1 MVKMHGECRWKY
13 PADSWGVYYSGTDRT
28 GEGDEDCFV
37 AYNMHWLEHTFALPA
52 LPRGKKWYRIASTQ
66 EGILDKAEPLD
77 DQKFCRSKRA
87 DDHDFFGQ
95 VMRYESAVEHPVSR
109 QLSAEMYCYCVY
121 GTGSYG
127 AVLYPSQIWLR
138 CLGRIAFPI
147 FCFLIVEGFFHTHD
161 VRRYMG
167 RLGVFALISEIP
179 YDLAFRGVPL
189 EYAHQNVFFTLLI
202 GIGMVVLLE
211 RNREWPVKAV
221 ILLLAM
227 WLAVLIRSDYNFR
240 GILLIFVF
248 IYFMSP
254 GGWL

>member
-1 MVKMHGECRWKY
+1 MNQRWNIQCL
-13 PADSWGVYYSGTDRT
+13 DSFQLKCIAIVSMALD
-28 GEGDEDCFV
+28 
-37 AYNMHWLEHTFALPA
+37 HT
-52 LPRGKKWYRIASTQ
+52 
-66 EGILDKAEPLD
+66 
-77 DQKFCRSKRA
+77 
-87 DDHDFFGQ
+87 
-95 VMRYESAVEHPVSR
+95 
-109 QLSAEMYCYCVY
+109 
-121 GTGSYG
+121 G

-189 EYAHQNVFFTLLI
+189 EYDHQNVFFTLLI
-202 GIGMVVLLE
+202 GIGMMVLLE

-248 IYFMSP
+248 YIFHESRWLAVTAGGFWNFLYQGVIQKYGVLSVLPLALYNGERGRKMKYFFYIFYPVHLLLLYGISRF
-254 GGWL
+254 

>member
-1 MVKMHGECRWKY
+1 MNQRWNIQCL
-13 PADSWGVYYSGTDRT
+13 DSFQLKCIAIVSMALD
-28 GEGDEDCFV
+28 
-37 AYNMHWLEHTFALPA
+37 HT
-52 LPRGKKWYRIASTQ
+52 
-66 EGILDKAEPLD
+66 
-77 DQKFCRSKRA
+77 
-87 DDHDFFGQ
+87 
-95 VMRYESAVEHPVSR
+95 
-109 QLSAEMYCYCVY
+109 
-121 GTGSYG
+121 G

-202 GIGMVVLLE
+202 GIGMMILLE

-240 GILLIFVF
+240 GVLLIFVF
-248 IYFMSP
+248 YIFHESRWLAVTAGGLWNFLYRGVIQKYGVLSVLPLALYNGERGRKMKYFFYIFYPAHLLLLYGISRF
-254 GGWL
+254 

>member
-1 MVKMHGECRWKY
+1 MNQRWNIQCL
-13 PADSWGVYYSGTDRT
+13 DSFQLKCIAIVSMALD
-28 GEGDEDCFV
+28 
-37 AYNMHWLEHTFALPA
+37 HT
-52 LPRGKKWYRIASTQ
+52 
-66 EGILDKAEPLD
+66 
-77 DQKFCRSKRA
+77 
-87 DDHDFFGQ
+87 
-95 VMRYESAVEHPVSR
+95 
-109 QLSAEMYCYCVY
+109 
-121 GTGSYG
+121 G

-138 CLGRIAFPI
+138 CLARITFAVLGL
-147 FCFLIVEGFFHTHD
+147 LIVEGLFHTHD

-211 RNREWPVKAV
+211 RNRERPVKAV

-240 GILLIFVF
+240 GVLLIFVF
-248 IYFMSP
+248 YIFHESRWLAVTAGGFWNFLYQGVIQKYGVLSVLPLALYNGERGRKMKYFFYIFYPAHLLLLYGISRF
-254 GGWL
+254 

>member
-1 MVKMHGECRWKY
+1 MNQRWSIQCL
-13 PADSWGVYYSGTDRT
+13 DSFQLKCIAIVSMALD
-28 GEGDEDCFV
+28 
-37 AYNMHWLEHTFALPA
+37 HT
-52 LPRGKKWYRIASTQ
+52 
-66 EGILDKAEPLD
+66 
-77 DQKFCRSKRA
+77 
-87 DDHDFFGQ
+87 
-95 VMRYESAVEHPVSR
+95 
-109 QLSAEMYCYCVY
+109 
-121 GTGSYG
+121 G

-202 GIGMVVLLE
+202 GIGMMVLLE

-240 GILLIFVF
+240 GVLLIFVF
-248 IYFMSP
+248 YIFHESRWLAVTAGGFWNFLYQGVIQKYGVLSVLPLALYNGERGRKMKYFF
-254 GGWL
+254 

>member
-1 MVKMHGECRWKY
+1 M
-13 PADSWGVYYSGTDRT
+13 ALD
-28 GEGDEDCFV
+28 
-37 AYNMHWLEHTFALPA
+37 HT
-52 LPRGKKWYRIASTQ
+52 
-66 EGILDKAEPLD
+66 
-77 DQKFCRSKRA
+77 
-87 DDHDFFGQ
+87 
-95 VMRYESAVEHPVSR
+95 
-109 QLSAEMYCYCVY
+109 
-121 GTGSYG
+121 G

-147 FCFLIVEGFFHTHD
+147 FCFLIVEGFFHTRD

-202 GIGMVVLLE
+202 GIGMMVLLE

-240 GILLIFVF
+240 GVLLIFVF
-248 IYFMSP
+248 YIFHESRWLAVTAGGLWNFLYQGVIQKYGVLSVLPLALYNGERGRKMKYFFYIFYPAHLLLLYGISRF
-254 GGWL
+254 

>member
-1 MVKMHGECRWKY
+1 MNQRWNIQCL
-13 PADSWGVYYSGTDRT
+13 DSFQLKCIAIVSIALD
-28 GEGDEDCFV
+28 
-37 AYNMHWLEHTFALPA
+37 HT
-52 LPRGKKWYRIASTQ
+52 
-66 EGILDKAEPLD
+66 
-77 DQKFCRSKRA
+77 
-87 DDHDFFGQ
+87 
-95 VMRYESAVEHPVSR
+95 
-109 QLSAEMYCYCVY
+109 
-121 GTGSYG
+121 G

-202 GIGMVVLLE
+202 GIGMMVLLE

-240 GILLIFVF
+240 GVLLIFVF
-248 IYFMSP
+248 YIFHESRWLAVTAGGFWNFLYQGVIQKYGVLSVLPLALYNGERGRKMKYFFYIFYPAHLLLLYGISRF
-254 GGWL
+254 

>member
-1 MVKMHGECRWKY
+1 MNQRWSIQCL
-13 PADSWGVYYSGTDRT
+13 DSFQLKCIAIVSMALD
-28 GEGDEDCFV
+28 
-37 AYNMHWLEHTFALPA
+37 HT
-52 LPRGKKWYRIASTQ
+52 
-66 EGILDKAEPLD
+66 
-77 DQKFCRSKRA
+77 
-87 DDHDFFGQ
+87 
-95 VMRYESAVEHPVSR
+95 
-109 QLSAEMYCYCVY
+109 
-121 GTGSYG
+121 G

-167 RLGVFALISEIP
+167 RLGVFALISKIP
-179 YDLAFRGVPL
+179 YDLAYRGVPL

-202 GIGMVVLLE
+202 GIGMMVLLE

-240 GILLIFVF
+240 GVLLIFVF
-248 IYFMSP
+248 YIFHESRWLAVTAGAFWNFLYQGVIQKYGLLSVFPLALYNGERGRKMKYFFYIFYPAHLLLLYGISRF
-254 GGWL
+254 

>member
-1 MVKMHGECRWKY
+1 MNQRWSIQCL
-13 PADSWGVYYSGTDRT
+13 DSFQLKCIAIVSMALD
-28 GEGDEDCFV
+28 
-37 AYNMHWLEHTFALPA
+37 HT
-52 LPRGKKWYRIASTQ
+52 
-66 EGILDKAEPLD
+66 
-77 DQKFCRSKRA
+77 
-87 DDHDFFGQ
+87 
-95 VMRYESAVEHPVSR
+95 
-109 QLSAEMYCYCVY
+109 
-121 GTGSYG
+121 G

-202 GIGMVVLLE
+202 GIGMMVLLE

-248 IYFMSP
+248 YIFHESRWLAVTAGGLWNFLYQGVIQKYGVLSVLPLALYNGERGRKMKYFFYIFYPAHLLLLYGISRF
-254 GGWL
+254 

>member
-1 MVKMHGECRWKY
+1 MNQRWNIQCL
-13 PADSWGVYYSGTDRT
+13 DSFQLKCIAIVSMALD
-28 GEGDEDCFV
+28 
-37 AYNMHWLEHTFALPA
+37 HT
-52 LPRGKKWYRIASTQ
+52 
-66 EGILDKAEPLD
+66 
-77 DQKFCRSKRA
+77 
-87 DDHDFFGQ
+87 
-95 VMRYESAVEHPVSR
+95 
-109 QLSAEMYCYCVY
+109 
-121 GTGSYG
+121 G

-211 RNREWPVKAV
+211 RNRERPVKAV

-240 GILLIFVF
+240 GVLLIFVF
-248 IYFMSP
+248 YIFHESRWLAVTAGGFWNFLYQGVIQKYGVLSVLPLALYNGERGRKMKYFFYIFYPEHLLLLYGISRF
-254 GGWL
+254 

>member
-1 MVKMHGECRWKY
+1 MNQRWSIQCL
-13 PADSWGVYYSGTDRT
+13 DSFQLKCIAIVSMALD
-28 GEGDEDCFV
+28 
-37 AYNMHWLEHTFALPA
+37 HT
-52 LPRGKKWYRIASTQ
+52 
-66 EGILDKAEPLD
+66 
-77 DQKFCRSKRA
+77 
-87 DDHDFFGQ
+87 
-95 VMRYESAVEHPVSR
+95 
-109 QLSAEMYCYCVY
+109 
-121 GTGSYG
+121 G

-202 GIGMVVLLE
+202 GIGMMVLLE

-240 GILLIFVF
+240 GVLLIFVF
-248 IYFMSP
+248 YIFHESRWLAVTAGGFWNFLYQGVTQKYGVLSVLPLALYNGERGRKMKYFFYIFYPAHLLLLYGISRF
-254 GGWL
+254 

>member
-1 MVKMHGECRWKY
+1 MNQRWNIQCL
-13 PADSWGVYYSGTDRT
+13 DSFQLKCIAIVSMALD
-28 GEGDEDCFV
+28 
-37 AYNMHWLEHTFALPA
+37 HT
-52 LPRGKKWYRIASTQ
+52 
-66 EGILDKAEPLD
+66 
-77 DQKFCRSKRA
+77 
-87 DDHDFFGQ
+87 
-95 VMRYESAVEHPVSR
+95 
-109 QLSAEMYCYCVY
+109 
-121 GTGSYG
+121 G

-161 VRRYMG
+161 IRRYMG

-240 GILLIFVF
+240 GVLLIFVF
-248 IYFMSP
+248 YIFHESRWLAVTAGGFWNFLYQGVIQKYGVLSVLPLALYNGERGRKMKYFFYIFYPAHLLLLYGISRF
-254 GGWL
+254 

>member
-1 MVKMHGECRWKY
+1 MNQRWNIQCL
-13 PADSWGVYYSGTDRT
+13 DSFQLKCIAIVSMALD
-28 GEGDEDCFV
+28 
-37 AYNMHWLEHTFALPA
+37 HT
-52 LPRGKKWYRIASTQ
+52 
-66 EGILDKAEPLD
+66 
-77 DQKFCRSKRA
+77 
-87 DDHDFFGQ
+87 
-95 VMRYESAVEHPVSR
+95 
-109 QLSAEMYCYCVY
+109 
-121 GTGSYG
+121 G

-202 GIGMVVLLE
+202 GIGMMILLE

-248 IYFMSP
+248 YIFHESRWLAVTAGGFWNFLYQGVIQKYGVLSVLPLALYNGERGRKMKYFFYIFYPVHLLLLYGISRF
-254 GGWL
+254 

>member
-1 MVKMHGECRWKY
+1 MNQRWSIQCL
-13 PADSWGVYYSGTDRT
+13 DSFQLKCIAIVSMALD
-28 GEGDEDCFV
+28 
-37 AYNMHWLEHTFALPA
+37 HT
-52 LPRGKKWYRIASTQ
+52 
-66 EGILDKAEPLD
+66 
-77 DQKFCRSKRA
+77 
-87 DDHDFFGQ
+87 
-95 VMRYESAVEHPVSR
+95 
-109 QLSAEMYCYCVY
+109 
-121 GTGSYG
+121 G

-202 GIGMVVLLE
+202 GIGMMVLLE

-248 IYFMSP
+248 YILHESRWLAVTAGGFWNFLYQGVIQKYGVLSVLPLALYNGERGRKMKYFFYIFYPVHLLLLYGISRF
-254 GGWL
+254 

>member
-1 MVKMHGECRWKY
+1 MNQRWSIQCL
-13 PADSWGVYYSGTDRT
+13 DSFQLKCIAIVSMALD
-28 GEGDEDCFV
+28 
-37 AYNMHWLEHTFALPA
+37 HT
-52 LPRGKKWYRIASTQ
+52 
-66 EGILDKAEPLD
+66 
-77 DQKFCRSKRA
+77 
-87 DDHDFFGQ
+87 
-95 VMRYESAVEHPVSR
+95 
-109 QLSAEMYCYCVY
+109 
-121 GTGSYG
+121 G

-202 GIGMVVLLE
+202 GIGMMVLLE

-248 IYFMSP
+248 YIFHESRWLAVTAGGFWNFLYQGVIQKYGVLSVLPLALYNGERGRKMKYFFYIFYPAHLLLLYGISRF
-254 GGWL
+254 

>member
-1 MVKMHGECRWKY
+1 MNQRWSIQCL
-13 PADSWGVYYSGTDRT
+13 DSFQLKCIAIVSMALD
-28 GEGDEDCFV
+28 
-37 AYNMHWLEHTFALPA
+37 HT
-52 LPRGKKWYRIASTQ
+52 
-66 EGILDKAEPLD
+66 
-77 DQKFCRSKRA
+77 
-87 DDHDFFGQ
+87 
-95 VMRYESAVEHPVSR
+95 
-109 QLSAEMYCYCVY
+109 
-121 GTGSYG
+121 G

-161 VRRYMG
+161 VRWYMG

-202 GIGMVVLLE
+202 GIGMMVLLE

-240 GILLIFVF
+240 GVLLIFVF
-248 IYFMSP
+248 YIFHESRWLAVTAGGFWNFLYQGVIQKYGVLSVLPLALYNGERGRKMKYFFYIFYPAHLLLLYGISRF
-254 GGWL
+254 

>member
-1 MVKMHGECRWKY
+1 MNQRWNIQCL
-13 PADSWGVYYSGTDRT
+13 DSFQLKCIAIVSMALD
-28 GEGDEDCFV
+28 
-37 AYNMHWLEHTFALPA
+37 HT
-52 LPRGKKWYRIASTQ
+52 
-66 EGILDKAEPLD
+66 
-77 DQKFCRSKRA
+77 
-87 DDHDFFGQ
+87 
-95 VMRYESAVEHPVSR
+95 
-109 QLSAEMYCYCVY
+109 
-121 GTGSYG
+121 G

-240 GILLIFVF
+240 GVLLIFVF
-248 IYFMSP
+248 YIFHESRWLAVTAGGFWNFLYQGVIQKYGVLSVLPLALYNGERGKKMKYFFYIFYPAHLLLLYGISRF
-254 GGWL
+254 

>member
-1 MVKMHGECRWKY
+1 MNQRWSIQCL
-13 PADSWGVYYSGTDRT
+13 DSFQLKCIAIVSMALD
-28 GEGDEDCFV
+28 
-37 AYNMHWLEHTFALPA
+37 HT
-52 LPRGKKWYRIASTQ
+52 
-66 EGILDKAEPLD
+66 
-77 DQKFCRSKRA
+77 
-87 DDHDFFGQ
+87 
-95 VMRYESAVEHPVSR
+95 
-109 QLSAEMYCYCVY
+109 
-121 GTGSYG
+121 G

-167 RLGVFALISEIP
+167 RLGIFALISEIP

-202 GIGMVVLLE
+202 GIGMMVLLE

-240 GILLIFVF
+240 GVLLIFVF
-248 IYFMSP
+248 YIFHESRWLAVTAGGFWNFLYQGVIQKYGVLSVLPLALYNGERGRKMKYFFYIFYPAHLLLLYGISRF
-254 GGWL
+254 

>member
-1 MVKMHGECRWKY
+1 MNQRWSIQCL
-13 PADSWGVYYSGTDRT
+13 DSFQLKCIAIVSMALD
-28 GEGDEDCFV
+28 
-37 AYNMHWLEHTFALPA
+37 HT
-52 LPRGKKWYRIASTQ
+52 
-66 EGILDKAEPLD
+66 
-77 DQKFCRSKRA
+77 
-87 DDHDFFGQ
+87 
-95 VMRYESAVEHPVSR
+95 
-109 QLSAEMYCYCVY
+109 
-121 GTGSYG
+121 G

-240 GILLIFVF
+240 GVLLIFVF
-248 IYFMSP
+248 YIFHESWWLAVTAGGLWNFLYQGVIQKYGVLSVLPLALYNGERGRKMKYFFYIFYPAHLLLLYGISRF
-254 GGWL
+254 

>member
-1 MVKMHGECRWKY
+1 M
-13 PADSWGVYYSGTDRT
+13 ALD
-28 GEGDEDCFV
+28 
-37 AYNMHWLEHTFALPA
+37 HT
-52 LPRGKKWYRIASTQ
+52 R
-66 EGILDKAEPLD
+66 
-77 DQKFCRSKRA
+77 
-87 DDHDFFGQ
+87 
-95 VMRYESAVEHPVSR
+95 
-109 QLSAEMYCYCVY
+109 
-121 GTGSYG
+121 

-202 GIGMVVLLE
+202 GIGMMVLLE

-240 GILLIFVF
+240 GVLLIFVF
-248 IYFMSP
+248 YIFHESRWLAVTAGGFWNFLYQGVIQKYGVLSVLPLALYNGERGRKMKYFFYIFYPAHLLLLYGISRF
-254 GGWL
+254 

>member
-1 MVKMHGECRWKY
+1 MNQRWSIQCL
-13 PADSWGVYYSGTDRT
+13 DSFQLKCIAIVSMALD
-28 GEGDEDCFV
+28 
-37 AYNMHWLEHTFALPA
+37 HT
-52 LPRGKKWYRIASTQ
+52 
-66 EGILDKAEPLD
+66 
-77 DQKFCRSKRA
+77 
-87 DDHDFFGQ
+87 
-95 VMRYESAVEHPVSR
+95 
-109 QLSAEMYCYCVY
+109 
-121 GTGSYG
+121 G

-147 FCFLIVEGFFHTHD
+147 FCFLIVEGFFHTRD

-240 GILLIFVF
+240 GVLLIFVF
-248 IYFMSP
+248 YIFHESRWLAVTAGGLWNFLYQGVIQKYGVLSVLPLALYNGERGRKMKYFFYIFYPAHLLLLYGISRF
-254 GGWL
+254 

>member
-1 MVKMHGECRWKY
+1 MNQRWSIQCL
-13 PADSWGVYYSGTDRT
+13 DSFQLKCIAIVSMALD
-28 GEGDEDCFV
+28 
-37 AYNMHWLEHTFALPA
+37 HT
-52 LPRGKKWYRIASTQ
+52 
-66 EGILDKAEPLD
+66 
-77 DQKFCRSKRA
+77 
-87 DDHDFFGQ
+87 
-95 VMRYESAVEHPVSR
+95 
-109 QLSAEMYCYCVY
+109 
-121 GTGSYG
+121 G

-167 RLGVFALISEIP
+167 RLGIFALISEIP

-202 GIGMVVLLE
+202 GIGMMVLLE

-240 GILLIFVF
+240 GVLLIFVF
-248 IYFMSP
+248 YIFHESRWLAVTAGGLWNFLYQGVIQKYGVLSVLPLALYNGERGRKMKYFFYIFYPAHLLLLYGISRF
-254 GGWL
+254 

>member
-1 MVKMHGECRWKY
+1 M
-13 PADSWGVYYSGTDRT
+13 ALD
-28 GEGDEDCFV
+28 
-37 AYNMHWLEHTFALPA
+37 HT
-52 LPRGKKWYRIASTQ
+52 
-66 EGILDKAEPLD
+66 
-77 DQKFCRSKRA
+77 
-87 DDHDFFGQ
+87 
-95 VMRYESAVEHPVSR
+95 
-109 QLSAEMYCYCVY
+109 
-121 GTGSYG
+121 G
-127 AVLYPSQIWLR
+127 AVLYPSQIWFR

-202 GIGMVVLLE
+202 GIGMMVLLE

-240 GILLIFVF
+240 GVLLIFVF
-248 IYFMSP
+248 YIFHESRWLAVTAGGLWNFLYQGVIQKYGVLSVLPLALYNGERGRKMKYFFYIFYPAHLLLLYGISRF
-254 GGWL
+254 

>member
-1 MVKMHGECRWKY
+1 MNQRWNIQCL
-13 PADSWGVYYSGTDRT
+13 DSFQLKCIAIVSMALD
-28 GEGDEDCFV
+28 
-37 AYNMHWLEHTFALPA
+37 HT
-52 LPRGKKWYRIASTQ
+52 
-66 EGILDKAEPLD
+66 
-77 DQKFCRSKRA
+77 
-87 DDHDFFGQ
+87 
-95 VMRYESAVEHPVSR
+95 
-109 QLSAEMYCYCVY
+109 
-121 GTGSYG
+121 G

-189 EYAHQNVFFTLLI
+189 EYDHQNVFFTLLI
-202 GIGMVVLLE
+202 GIGMMVLLE

-248 IYFMSP
+248 YIFHESRWLAVTAGGFWNFLYQGLIQKYGVLSVLPLALYNGERGRKMKYFFYIFYPVHLLLLYGISRF
-254 GGWL
+254 

>member
-1 MVKMHGECRWKY
+1 MNQRWSIQCL
-13 PADSWGVYYSGTDRT
+13 DSFQLKCIAIVSMALD
-28 GEGDEDCFV
+28 
-37 AYNMHWLEHTFALPA
+37 HT
-52 LPRGKKWYRIASTQ
+52 
-66 EGILDKAEPLD
+66 
-77 DQKFCRSKRA
+77 
-87 DDHDFFGQ
+87 
-95 VMRYESAVEHPVSR
+95 
-109 QLSAEMYCYCVY
+109 
-121 GTGSYG
+121 G

-202 GIGMVVLLE
+202 GIGMMVLLE

-240 GILLIFVF
+240 GVLLIFVF
-248 IYFMSP
+248 YIFHESRWLAVTAGGFWNFLYQGVIQKYGVLSVLPLALYNGERGRKMKYFFYMFYPAHLLLLYGISRF
-254 GGWL
+254 

>member
-1 MVKMHGECRWKY
+1 MNQRWNIQCL
-13 PADSWGVYYSGTDRT
+13 DSFQLKCIAIVSMALD
-28 GEGDEDCFV
+28 
-37 AYNMHWLEHTFALPA
+37 HT
-52 LPRGKKWYRIASTQ
+52 
-66 EGILDKAEPLD
+66 
-77 DQKFCRSKRA
+77 
-87 DDHDFFGQ
+87 
-95 VMRYESAVEHPVSR
+95 
-109 QLSAEMYCYCVY
+109 
-121 GTGSYG
+121 G

-167 RLGVFALISEIP
+167 RLGIFALISEIP

-202 GIGMVVLLE
+202 GIGMMVLLE

-240 GILLIFVF
+240 GVLLIFVF
-248 IYFMSP
+248 YIFHESRWLAVTAGGLWNFLYQGVIQKYGVLSVLPLALYNGERGRKMKYFFYIFYPAHLLLLYGISRF
-254 GGWL
+254 

>member
-1 MVKMHGECRWKY
+1 MNQRWNIQCL
-13 PADSWGVYYSGTDRT
+13 DSFQLKCIAIVSMALD
-28 GEGDEDCFV
+28 
-37 AYNMHWLEHTFALPA
+37 HT
-52 LPRGKKWYRIASTQ
+52 
-66 EGILDKAEPLD
+66 
-77 DQKFCRSKRA
+77 
-87 DDHDFFGQ
+87 
-95 VMRYESAVEHPVSR
+95 
-109 QLSAEMYCYCVY
+109 
-121 GTGSYG
+121 G

-138 CLGRIAFPI
+138 CLGRSAFPI

-189 EYAHQNVFFTLLI
+189 EYDHQNVFFTLLI
-202 GIGMVVLLE
+202 GIGMMVLLE

-248 IYFMSP
+248 YIFHESRWLAVTAGGFWNFLYQGVIQKYGVLSVLPLALYNGERGRKMKYFFYIFYPVHLLLLYGISRF
-254 GGWL
+254 

>member
-1 MVKMHGECRWKY
+1 MNQRWNIQCL
-13 PADSWGVYYSGTDRT
+13 DSFQLKCIAIVSMALD
-28 GEGDEDCFV
+28 
-37 AYNMHWLEHTFALPA
+37 HT
-52 LPRGKKWYRIASTQ
+52 
-66 EGILDKAEPLD
+66 
-77 DQKFCRSKRA
+77 
-87 DDHDFFGQ
+87 
-95 VMRYESAVEHPVSR
+95 
-109 QLSAEMYCYCVY
+109 
-121 GTGSYG
+121 G

-202 GIGMVVLLE
+202 GIGMMVLLE

-221 ILLLAM
+221 ILFLAM

-240 GILLIFVF
+240 GVLLIFVF
-248 IYFMSP
+248 YIFHESRWLAVTAGGLWNFLYQGVIQKYGVLSVLPLALYNGERGRKMKYFFYIFYPAHLLLLYGISRF
-254 GGWL
+254 

>member
-1 MVKMHGECRWKY
+1 MNQRWSIQCL
-13 PADSWGVYYSGTDRT
+13 DSFQLKCIAIVSMALD
-28 GEGDEDCFV
+28 
-37 AYNMHWLEHTFALPA
+37 HT
-52 LPRGKKWYRIASTQ
+52 
-66 EGILDKAEPLD
+66 
-77 DQKFCRSKRA
+77 
-87 DDHDFFGQ
+87 
-95 VMRYESAVEHPVSR
+95 
-109 QLSAEMYCYCVY
+109 
-121 GTGSYG
+121 G

-202 GIGMVVLLE
+202 GIGMMVLLE

-227 WLAVLIRSDYNFR
+227 WLAVLTRSDYNFR
-240 GILLIFVF
+240 GVLLIFVF
-248 IYFMSP
+248 YIFHESRWLAVTAGGLWNFLYQGVIQKYGVLSVLPLALYNGERGRKMKYFFYIFYPAHLLLLYGISRFQSLK
-254 GGWL
+254 G

>member
-1 MVKMHGECRWKY
+1 MNQRWNIQCL
-13 PADSWGVYYSGTDRT
+13 DSFQLKCIAIVSMALD
-28 GEGDEDCFV
+28 
-37 AYNMHWLEHTFALPA
+37 HT
-52 LPRGKKWYRIASTQ
+52 
-66 EGILDKAEPLD
+66 
-77 DQKFCRSKRA
+77 
-87 DDHDFFGQ
+87 
-95 VMRYESAVEHPVSR
+95 
-109 QLSAEMYCYCVY
+109 
-121 GTGSYG
+121 G

-211 RNREWPVKAV
+211 RNRERPVKAV

-240 GILLIFVF
+240 GVLLIFVF
-248 IYFMSP
+248 YIFHESR
-254 GGWL
+254 WLALAARRFSNVLD

>member
-1 MVKMHGECRWKY
+1 MNQRWSIQCL
-13 PADSWGVYYSGTDRT
+13 DSFQLKCIAIVSMALD
-28 GEGDEDCFV
+28 
-37 AYNMHWLEHTFALPA
+37 HT
-52 LPRGKKWYRIASTQ
+52 
-66 EGILDKAEPLD
+66 
-77 DQKFCRSKRA
+77 
-87 DDHDFFGQ
+87 
-95 VMRYESAVEHPVSR
+95 
-109 QLSAEMYCYCVY
+109 
-121 GTGSYG
+121 G

-147 FCFLIVEGFFHTHD
+147 FCFLIVKGFFHTHD

-202 GIGMVVLLE
+202 GIGMMVLLE

-240 GILLIFVF
+240 GVLLIFVF
-248 IYFMSP
+248 YIFHESRWLAVTAGGFWNFLYQGVIQKYGVLSVLPLALYNGERGRKMKYFFYIFYPAHLLLLYGISRF
-254 GGWL
+254 

>member
-1 MVKMHGECRWKY
+1 MNQRWNIQCL
-13 PADSWGVYYSGTDRT
+13 DSFQLKCIAIVSMALD
-28 GEGDEDCFV
+28 
-37 AYNMHWLEHTFALPA
+37 HT
-52 LPRGKKWYRIASTQ
+52 
-66 EGILDKAEPLD
+66 
-77 DQKFCRSKRA
+77 
-87 DDHDFFGQ
+87 
-95 VMRYESAVEHPVSR
+95 
-109 QLSAEMYCYCVY
+109 
-121 GTGSYG
+121 G

-189 EYAHQNVFFTLLI
+189 GFAHQNVFFTLLI

-240 GILLIFVF
+240 GVLLIFVF
-248 IYFMSP
+248 YIFHESRWLAVTAGGFWNFLYQGVIQKYGVLSVLPLALYNGERGRKMKYFFYIFYPAHLLLLYGISRF
-254 GGWL
+254 

>member
-1 MVKMHGECRWKY
+1 MNQRWNIQCL
-13 PADSWGVYYSGTDRT
+13 DSFQLKCIAIVSMALD
-28 GEGDEDCFV
+28 
-37 AYNMHWLEHTFALPA
+37 HT
-52 LPRGKKWYRIASTQ
+52 
-66 EGILDKAEPLD
+66 
-77 DQKFCRSKRA
+77 
-87 DDHDFFGQ
+87 
-95 VMRYESAVEHPVSR
+95 
-109 QLSAEMYCYCVY
+109 
-121 GTGSYG
+121 G

-189 EYAHQNVFFTLLI
+189 EYDHQNVFFTLLI
-202 GIGMVVLLE
+202 GIGMMVLLE

-240 GILLIFVF
+240 GVLLIFVF
-248 IYFMSP
+248 YIFHESRWLAVTAGGLWNFLYQGVIQKYGVLSVLPLALYNGERGRKMKYFFYIFYPAHLLLLYGISRF
-254 GGWL
+254 

>member
-1 MVKMHGECRWKY
+1 MNQRWNIQCL
-13 PADSWGVYYSGTDRT
+13 DSFQLKCIAIVSMALD
-28 GEGDEDCFV
+28 
-37 AYNMHWLEHTFALPA
+37 HT
-52 LPRGKKWYRIASTQ
+52 
-66 EGILDKAEPLD
+66 
-77 DQKFCRSKRA
+77 
-87 DDHDFFGQ
+87 
-95 VMRYESAVEHPVSR
+95 
-109 QLSAEMYCYCVY
+109 
-121 GTGSYG
+121 G

-147 FCFLIVEGFFHTHD
+147 FCFLIVEGFFHTRD

-202 GIGMVVLLE
+202 GIGMMVLLE

-240 GILLIFVF
+240 GVLLIFVF
-248 IYFMSP
+248 YIFHESRWLAVTAGGFWNFLYQGVIQKYGVLSVLPLALYNGERGRKMKYFFYIFYPAHLLLLYGISRF
-254 GGWL
+254 

>member
-1 MVKMHGECRWKY
+1 M
-13 PADSWGVYYSGTDRT
+13 ALD
-28 GEGDEDCFV
+28 
-37 AYNMHWLEHTFALPA
+37 HT
-52 LPRGKKWYRIASTQ
+52 
-66 EGILDKAEPLD
+66 
-77 DQKFCRSKRA
+77 
-87 DDHDFFGQ
+87 
-95 VMRYESAVEHPVSR
+95 
-109 QLSAEMYCYCVY
+109 
-121 GTGSYG
+121 G

-147 FCFLIVEGFFHTHD
+147 FCFLIVEGFFHTRD

-202 GIGMVVLLE
+202 GIGMMVLLE

-240 GILLIFVF
+240 GVLLIFVF
-248 IYFMSP
+248 YIFHESRWLAVTAGGFWNFLYQGVIQKYGVLSVLPLALYNGERGRKMKYFFYIFYPAHLLLLYGISRF
-254 GGWL
+254 

>member
-1 MVKMHGECRWKY
+1 MNQRWSIQCL
-13 PADSWGVYYSGTDRT
+13 DSFQLKCIAIVSMALD
-28 GEGDEDCFV
+28 
-37 AYNMHWLEHTFALPA
+37 HT
-52 LPRGKKWYRIASTQ
+52 
-66 EGILDKAEPLD
+66 
-77 DQKFCRSKRA
+77 
-87 DDHDFFGQ
+87 
-95 VMRYESAVEHPVSR
+95 
-109 QLSAEMYCYCVY
+109 
-121 GTGSYG
+121 G

-189 EYAHQNVFFTLLI
+189 ECAHQNVFFTLLI
-202 GIGMVVLLE
+202 GIGMMVLLE

-248 IYFMSP
+248 YIFHESRWLAVTAGGLWNFLYQGVIQKYGVLSVLPLALYNGERGRKMKYFFYIFYPAHLLLLYGISRF
-254 GGWL
+254 

>member
-1 MVKMHGECRWKY
+1 MEQQKGLTGSTLKIIAMVTMLIDHIGASILERGVMPKVADGSVMDAGVEAMKVYNRWKVVDM
-13 PADSWGVYYSGTDRT
+13 A
-28 GEGDEDCFV
+28 C
-37 AYNMHWLEHTFALPA
+37 
-52 LPRGKKWYRIASTQ
+52 RGI
-66 EGILDKAEPLD
+66 
-77 DQKFCRSKRA
+77 
-87 DDHDFFGQ
+87 
-95 VMRYESAVEHPVSR
+95 
-109 QLSAEMYCYCVY
+109 
-121 GTGSYG
+121 
-127 AVLYPSQIWLR
+127 
-138 CLGRIAFPI
+138 GRIAFPI

-202 GIGMVVLLE
+202 GIGMGVLLE

-240 GILLIFVF
+240 GVLLIFVF
-248 IYFMSP
+248 YIFHESRWLAVTAGGFWNFLYQGVIQKYGVLSVLPLALYNGERGRKMKYFFYIFYPAHLLLLYGISRF
-254 GGWL
+254 

>member
-1 MVKMHGECRWKY
+1 MNQRWNIQCL
-13 PADSWGVYYSGTDRT
+13 DSFQLKCIAIVSMALD
-28 GEGDEDCFV
+28 
-37 AYNMHWLEHTFALPA
+37 HT
-52 LPRGKKWYRIASTQ
+52 
-66 EGILDKAEPLD
+66 
-77 DQKFCRSKRA
+77 
-87 DDHDFFGQ
+87 
-95 VMRYESAVEHPVSR
+95 
-109 QLSAEMYCYCVY
+109 
-121 GTGSYG
+121 G

-189 EYAHQNVFFTLLI
+189 EYDHQNVFFTLLI
-202 GIGMVVLLE
+202 GIGMMVLLE

-248 IYFMSP
+248 YIFHESRWLAVTAGGFWNFLYQGVIQKYGVLSVLPLALYIGERGRKMKYFFYIFYPVHLLLLYGISRF
-254 GGWL
+254 